1 MRGAAR
7 RVFRR
12 SSCPPTPRATR
23 RANPKTR
30 WACARPTQL
39 QLSLTIC
46 AFRMI
51 RCSATKGWGSCT
63 RWKDSTP
70 AGSASARRR
79 WGSRGA
85 RSSIRSAIAPSAN
98 SSARRSRVSRP
109 CSSSSAT
116 WRLASKRRARSRI
129 ARRPAKMPAKT
140 SRRMRRWSS
149 CSRPR
154 RRCGSRRR
162 RFSSSGAMVTCEIS
176 PSRNSSGTQRSP
188 RSMKAPAKSSASSS
202 RAPSATAKKEEATA
216 LFALLEEHEHEQVSL
231 VYEPSSGY
239 RGIIAIHDTTL
250 GPALGGTRFWN
261 YLNDREALIDC
272 LRLARGMTYKAAV
285 AGLNLG
291 GGKSVIIGDNKI
303 RNREPIFRAHG
314 RHVKALGGRYI
325 TAEDVGTSVG
335 DMEFIKAETDHV
347 TGLIGKSGDPS
358 PVTAFGVYRGIKAC
372 AKHRYGDAELRGKKV
387 AIQGC
392 GHVGYYLAELLY
404 KEGAD
409 LIVTDIDS
417 AKVERVVKAFE
428 AKAVATDDIYGVPAS
443 VFAPCALGGIIND
456 QTIAQLEV
464 DIVAG
469 GANNQLAEERHGDML
484 EERGI
489 TYAPDYVINAGGL
502 VNVNAEL
509 EGWTMERARNK
520 AGEIF
525 DTILMVFDIAAEERM
540 PSYRAA
546 DRLAERRIAAI
557 GKVRQNFV

>member
-1 MRGAAR
+1 
-7 RVFRR
+7 
-12 SSCPPTPRATR
+12 
-23 RANPKTR
+23 
-30 WACARPTQL
+30 
-39 QLSLTIC
+39 
-46 AFRMI
+46 
-51 RCSATKGWGSCT
+51 
-63 RWKDSTP
+63 
-70 AGSASARRR
+70 
-79 WGSRGA
+79 
-85 RSSIRSAIAPSAN
+85 
-98 SSARRSRVSRP
+98 
-109 CSSSSAT
+109 
-116 WRLASKRRARSRI
+116 
-129 ARRPAKMPAKT
+129 
-140 SRRMRRWSS
+140 
-149 CSRPR
+149 
-154 RRCGSRRR
+154 
-162 RFSSSGAMVTCEIS
+162 
-176 PSRNSSGTQRSP
+176 
-188 RSMKAPAKSSASSS
+188 MKAQAKSSASSS
-202 RAPSATAKKEEATA
+202 RAPSLVETKKPAKEEATA

-261 YLNDREALIDC
+261 YENDRDALIDC

-358 PVTAFGVYRGIKAC
+358 PVTAFGVYRGMKAC
-372 AKHRYGDAELRGKKV
+372 AHHRYGDDDLRAKKV

-392 GHVGYYLAELLY
+392 GHVGYSLAELLY

-409 LIVTDIDS
+409 LIVTDIDV
-417 AKVERVVKAFE
+417 AKVDRVVRDFDAERVAPDE
-428 AKAVATDDIYGVPAS
+428 IYGVQAQI
-443 VFAPCALGGIIND
+443 FAPCALGGIIND
-456 QTIAQLEV
+456 ETLPQLRV

-469 GANNQLAEERHGDML
+469 GANNQLAEERHGDLL
-484 EERGI
+484 EEKGI

-520 AGEIF
+520 AGEIY
-525 DTILMVFDIAAEERM
+525 DTILMVFDIAAEEGM
-540 PSYRAA
+540 PTYRAA
-546 DRLAERRIAAI
+546 DRLAERRIAQVA
-557 GKVRQNFV
+557 KVRQNFV

>member
-1 MRGAAR
+1 
-7 RVFRR
+7 
-12 SSCPPTPRATR
+12 
-23 RANPKTR
+23 
-30 WACARPTQL
+30 
-39 QLSLTIC
+39 
-46 AFRMI
+46 
-51 RCSATKGWGSCT
+51 
-63 RWKDSTP
+63 
-70 AGSASARRR
+70 
-79 WGSRGA
+79 
-85 RSSIRSAIAPSAN
+85 
-98 SSARRSRVSRP
+98 
-109 CSSSSAT
+109 
-116 WRLASKRRARSRI
+116 
-129 ARRPAKMPAKT
+129 
-140 SRRMRRWSS
+140 
-149 CSRPR
+149 
-154 RRCGSRRR
+154 
-162 RFSSSGAMVTCEIS
+162 
-176 PSRNSSGTQRSP
+176 
-188 RSMKAPAKSSASSS
+188 MKAPAKSSASSS
-202 RAPSATAKKEEATA
+202 PAPSAAEAAARPRREQATA

-231 VYEPSSGY
+231 VYEPSTGY

-261 YLNDREALIDC
+261 YSNDREALIDC

-372 AKHRYGDAELRGKKV
+372 AKHRYGDDQLRGKTV

-392 GHVGYYLAELLY
+392 GHVGYHLADLLY
-404 KEGAD
+404 KEGAQLIATD
-409 LIVTDIDS
+409 LDA
-417 AKVERVVKAFE
+417 AKVKNVIDDFR
-428 AKAVATDDIYGVPAS
+428 AKGVGPEEIYGVEANI
-443 VFAPCALGGIIND
+443 FAPCALGGIIND
-456 QTIAQLEV
+456 ETIAQLTV

-484 EERGI
+484 EARGV

-520 AGEIF
+520 AGEIYE
-525 DTILMVFDIAAEERM
+525 TILMVFDIAAEEGI

-557 GKVRQNFV
+557 AKVRQNFV

>member
-1 MRGAAR
+1 
-7 RVFRR
+7 
-12 SSCPPTPRATR
+12 
-23 RANPKTR
+23 
-30 WACARPTQL
+30 
-39 QLSLTIC
+39 
-46 AFRMI
+46 
-51 RCSATKGWGSCT
+51 
-63 RWKDSTP
+63 
-70 AGSASARRR
+70 
-79 WGSRGA
+79 
-85 RSSIRSAIAPSAN
+85 
-98 SSARRSRVSRP
+98 
-109 CSSSSAT
+109 
-116 WRLASKRRARSRI
+116 
-129 ARRPAKMPAKT
+129 
-140 SRRMRRWSS
+140 
-149 CSRPR
+149 
-154 RRCGSRRR
+154 
-162 RFSSSGAMVTCEIS
+162 
-176 PSRNSSGTQRSP
+176 
-188 RSMKAPAKSSASSS
+188 MKAPAKSSASSS
-202 RAPSATAKKEEATA
+202 PALSRANKEEATA

-261 YLNDREALIDC
+261 YSTDREALIDC

-291 GGKSVIIGDNKI
+291 GGKAVIIGDNKI

-347 TGLIGKSGDPS
+347 VGLIGKSGDPS
-358 PVTAFGVYRGIKAC
+358 PVTAFGVYRGMKAC
-372 AKHRYGDAELRGKKV
+372 AKYRYGSSDLGGKKV

-392 GHVGYYLAELLY
+392 GNVGYYLAELLH
-404 KEGAD
+404 KEGAE
-409 LIVTDIDS
+409 LVVADIDK
-417 AKVERVVKAFE
+417 AKVERVLADFG
-428 AKAVATDDIYGVPAS
+428 AKAVGPDEIHAVQGH

-456 QTIAQLEV
+456 QTIPQLRV

-484 EERGI
+484 EAQGI

-509 EGWTMERARNK
+509 QGWTMERARNK
-520 AGEIF
+520 AGEIYY
-525 DTILMVFDIAAEERM
+525 TILTVFDIAKEERI

-557 GKVRQNFV
+557 AKVRQNFV

>member
-1 MRGAAR
+1 M
-7 RVFRR
+7 
-12 SSCPPTPRATR
+12 
-23 RANPKTR
+23 
-30 WACARPTQL
+30 
-39 QLSLTIC
+39 
-46 AFRMI
+46 
-51 RCSATKGWGSCT
+51 
-63 RWKDSTP
+63 P
-70 AGSASARRR
+70 AP
-79 WGSRGA
+79 SRG
-85 RSSIRSAIAPSAN
+85 
-98 SSARRSRVSRP
+98 
-109 CSSSSAT
+109 
-116 WRLASKRRARSRI
+116 
-129 ARRPAKMPAKT
+129 
-140 SRRMRRWSS
+140 
-149 CSRPR
+149 
-154 RRCGSRRR
+154 
-162 RFSSSGAMVTCEIS
+162 
-176 PSRNSSGTQRSP
+176 GTL
-188 RSMKAPAKSSASSS
+188 
-202 RAPSATAKKEEATA
+202 AKKEEATA

-261 YLNDREALIDC
+261 YSTDRDALIDC

-291 GGKSVIIGDNKI
+291 GGKAVIIGDNKL

-358 PVTAFGVYRGIKAC
+358 PVTAFGVYRGIKAS
-372 AKHRYGDAELRGKKV
+372 AKHRYGEDSLRGKTV

-404 KEGAD
+404 KEGAP
-409 LIVTDIDS
+409 LIVTDIDA
-417 AKVERVVKAFE
+417 AKVSNVVEDFRARP
-428 AKAVATDDIYGVPAS
+428 VAPDEIYGVQAHI
-443 VFAPCALGGIIND
+443 FAPCALGGILND
-456 QTIAQLEV
+456 ETIPKLKV

-469 GANNQLAEERHGDML
+469 GANNQLADERHGDML

-509 EGWTMERARNK
+509 EGWSLERARNK
-520 AGEIF
+520 AGEIY
-525 DTILMVFDIAAEERM
+525 DTMIMLFEIAAEERV

-557 GKVRQNFV
+557 AKVRQNFV